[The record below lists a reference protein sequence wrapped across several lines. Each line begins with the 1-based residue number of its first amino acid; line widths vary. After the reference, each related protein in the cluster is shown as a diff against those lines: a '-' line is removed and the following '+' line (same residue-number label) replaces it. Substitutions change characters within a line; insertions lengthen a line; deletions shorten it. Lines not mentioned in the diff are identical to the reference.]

1 MTVNT
6 LGAQSFTT
14 PRSAVRPSARP
25 GRFPP
30 IDRCTLMQDAHRIA
44 ARVRPHMASY
54 AEALR
59 YGLKAAWQQVNAARS
74 FAILNA
80 EVKPRQF
87 TGADLVASRA
97 ATHRCGSSY
106 IAA

>member
-1 MTVNT
+1 MNI
-6 LGAQSFTT
+6 LGAQKLYHTSLGYSTI
-14 PRSAVRPSARP
+14 RPAGP
-25 GRFPP
+25 FPP
-30 IDRCTLMQDAHRIA
+30 IDRCTLMQNAHRIA
-44 ARVRPHMASY
+44 ARMRPHMASY
-54 AEALR
+54 AEARR
-59 YGLKAAWQQVNAARS
+59 YGLKAAWQQVNVACS

-80 EVKPRQF
+80 QVKPRQL